1 MSDAPEKDQKTE
13 APTEK
18 RRRDASEKGDVLQSK
33 ELGTALVI
41 VAGAALLIARVAHA
55 YVHVTSNR
63 LQLRGPVFGLGLL
76 VLFLM
81 WLIFV
86 VRILAGL
93 P

>member
-41 VAGAALLIARVAHA
+41 VAGAA
-55 YVHVTSNR
+55 
-63 LQLRGPVFGLGLL
+63 
-76 VLFLM
+76 
-81 WLIFV
+81 WLA
-86 VRILAGL
+86 LAGPML
-93 P
+93 IGSLSDMLV